1 MMLQHGKG
9 FKGISGASHG
19 RSKLTS
25 KTLPSSRMR
34 LPPTVNAASRP
45 QRLYCAAANHGDA
58 PALLLELDGA
68 VVDLHSDGHRV
79 AFNKAFESLGF
90 ECVNWP
96 VHVYNDLL
104 GRGDGTPEGFIAA
117 YFEMMGWPE
126 MMATSDRARFLT
138 KVHEAKQEEMFKM
151 LRSGQ
156 VPLRDRV
163 HEVLEQ
169 AAADGAPLAFISG
182 TQSEMA
188 DAVVFNTL
196 NQLPAS
202 VSESVRVFQ
211 SGVVPQEEELR
222 SCRGTQEEDSS
233 TGSQQGSWEGQLR
246 SAQRGEKQ
254 KQALNF
260 AAAFSASSST
270 GSSGIGIDPNLLAAP
285 LRQSVTPEWLQ
296 AVSSMLGV
304 PSSRC
309 ILLGSTSSIMEAA
322 SAARMTAVVVPRRLA
337 HQGTY
342 EHARAKFTGF
352 GAGDC
357 TWSRLKS
364 LIPKQ

>member
-1 MMLQHGKG
+1 MLLQGKG
-9 FKGISGASHG
+9 LCKGSPGFSSGG
-19 RSKLTS
+19 SKLS
-25 KTLPSSRMR
+25 AKTLPSSRLR
-34 LPPTVNAASRP
+34 LLSSVNKAMSPR
-45 QRLYCAAANHGDA
+45 QHSSGANGGP

-68 VVDLHSDGHRV
+68 VVDLHHDGHRV
-79 AFNKAFESLGF
+79 AFNRAFESLGF

-96 VHVYNDLL
+96 AHVYNDLL

-126 MMATSDRARFLT
+126 MMATSDRPRFLT

-156 VPLRDRV
+156 VPLRDKV
-163 HEVLEQ
+163 QEVLEQ
-169 AAADGAPLAFISG
+169 AAGDGAPLAFISG

-196 NQLPAS
+196 SQLPAS
-202 VSESVRVFQ
+202 VSESVQVYQ
-211 SGVVPQEEELR
+211 SGVVPQEEDL
-222 SCRGTQEEDSS
+222 SSRGDTQEEDST
-233 TGSQQGSWEGQLR
+233 TGGLEGQLR

-285 LRQSVTPEWLQ
+285 SRQSVTPEWLQ
-296 AVSSMLGV
+296 AVASTLGV

-322 SAARMTAVVVPRRLA
+322 SAAMMTAVAVPRRMA
-337 HQGTY
+337 HRGTY

-357 TWSRLKS
+357 TWPRLKS
-364 LIPKQ
+364 LMPKQ